1 MASISSASA
10 SRSAATRE
18 YNVQQNH
25 PWYPAPVLARVS
37 SYTSMGNALVPARRQ
52 IPVPQRPYKSQRG
65 HFRGNEPISYRRP
78 GMLQGVLLSACLAQE
93 FRMEGMNEPAFPS
106 LPGVKSQ
113 LRMNWPSYPD
123 FPSNQFSIRNG
134 LISRAELAFIIAHEM
149 ERFFQVHGNRG
160 PENNEWKIGPDH
172 IRFEDIVL
180 VGVDHVSHSS
190 LQAQFEIIPRR

>member
-1 MASISSASA
+1 MPSSSA

-18 YNVQQNH
+18 YNLQQSH
-25 PWYPAPVLARVS
+25 PWYPVPVLARVS
-37 SYTSMGNALVPARRQ
+37 SYTSMGNALVP
-52 IPVPQRPYKSQRG
+52 RPYKSQRG

-78 GMLQGVLLSACLAQE
+78 GMPQGVLLSACLAQE

-113 LRMNWPSYPD
+113 LRMNLSTRLHMQA
-123 FPSNQFSIRNG
+123 SNNPYK
-134 LISRAELAFIIAHEM
+134 
-149 ERFFQVHGNRG
+149 VHGNRG